1 MSFLQSP
8 SDAPPTGLRIA
19 FGILSLVL
27 GIVALVWPD
36 ATLAI
41 IGILIGLQLLAAGIL
56 RVISAISL
64 PITPGWRRVL
74 VGVLGVLTAL
84 AGIFCL
90 FRPGTS
96 LTILL
101 WLIAFGW
108 LLEGIAELIWAF
120 TGSHEGSKRLGLI
133 LYAVVSIIA
142 AIVILIFPG
151 ESLIVLAK
159 TGGVILI
166 ILGIVALVGAWTG
179 RRAQASPSATT
190 A

>member
-8 SDAPPTGLRIA
+8 SGAPPTGLRIA

-41 IGILIGLQLLAAGIL
+41 IGILIGLQLLVAGIL
-56 RVISAISL
+56 RIISAISL

-74 VGVLGVLTAL
+74 VGVLGVLIAL
-84 AGIFCL
+84 AGIFC
-90 FRPGTS
+90 FIRPGTS
-96 LTILL
+96 LAILL

-120 TGSHEGSKRLGLI
+120 TGSHEGGKRIGLV
-133 LYAVVSIIA
+133 LYAIVSILA
-142 AIVILIFPG
+142 AIVILVFPG
-151 ESLIVLAK
+151 ESLIVLAR

-179 RRAQASPSATT
+179 RRAQAT
-190 A
+190 AS